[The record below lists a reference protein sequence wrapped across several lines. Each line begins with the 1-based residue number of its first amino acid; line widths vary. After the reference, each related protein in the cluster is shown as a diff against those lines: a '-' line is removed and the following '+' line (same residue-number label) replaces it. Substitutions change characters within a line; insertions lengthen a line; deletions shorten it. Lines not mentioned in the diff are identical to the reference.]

1 MRWFFGRS
9 NGWISTI
16 SYEKWYLPNSG
27 NQNYST
33 ENQRMSREKKVG
45 WKMVQNPFGM
55 VYLYLF
61 FGPTFFACGKQKIP
75 HQNVGFLSEKKVG
88 DPRPSVTLPPWL
100 RCETQDPHEV
110 RCAAMCWSHSM
121 AFPCKLLLETW
132 YWWGPFL
139 LPGKVFA
146 TWKGLCSPKRHTKWI
161 KPSCC
166 LLNITR
172 VLWIP
177 GGYMM

>member
-1 MRWFFGRS
+1 MVSTKKCLETTTYRCRRLLMRWFFGRS
-9 NGWISTI
+9 NGWISII

-33 ENQRMSREKKVG
+33 ENQRMSPEKRVG

-55 VYLYLF
+55 VYLNLF
-61 FGPTFFACGKQKIP
+61 FGPTFFVENKKSLTKTSVFCRK
-75 HQNVGFLSEKKVG
+75 KKVG

-100 RCETQDPHEV
+100 RCETQDPDEV

-121 AFPCKLLLETW
+121 AFPCELLLETW

-139 LPGKVFA
+139 LPGKVFVHL
-146 TWKGLCSPKRHTKWI
+146 KGIR
-161 KPSCC
+161 
-166 LLNITR
+166 N
-172 VLWIP
+172 
-177 GGYMM
+177 G